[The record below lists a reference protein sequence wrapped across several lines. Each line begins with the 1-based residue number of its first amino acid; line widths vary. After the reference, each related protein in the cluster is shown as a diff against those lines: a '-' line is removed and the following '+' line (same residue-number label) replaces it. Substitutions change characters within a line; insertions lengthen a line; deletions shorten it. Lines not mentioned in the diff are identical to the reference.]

1 MKTFKEKYKTNYIYY
16 LMIII
21 SSLIISIPL
30 FSKDLNVCTD
40 DGIQHICRLIGTY
53 QTIEAKQFLPL
64 IMSNFCN
71 NFGYSWNIFYSPF
84 TSYVPLLLKIFNLSY
99 IQILKVFMFI
109 VTLISGITMYK
120 FTKRILKGTKIVND
134 ENNVK
139 KIATLSAIL
148 YILAPYRITDMYIRV
163 ALAEQTSFIFI
174 PIIFEGMYI
183 IINEN
188 KKSYKLAIG
197 TIGLILTHT
206 VITMYTAILCLIYLI
221 IFIIK
226 KIAKSKSSKEA
237 KKEVLQIIINLIQN
251 ILLAIVITS
260 FYWVP
265 LLEHYLATSYEVFV
279 PGRMQRIEVLEY
291 YKINFHEL
299 FLTTNNQTMIYEIGL
314 VTVIGLIL
322 TPIAMKKVSKEY
334 KTIHIT
340 FLVIG
345 IILTIMTLNIFPFEK
360 LPSILTMIQFTFRLF
375 EFTAFLFSFIAA
387 VNYGVLIK
395 NFKIKDVIVLTT
407 LTALLIIPYKNKIDF
422 EGTTYKEKDLLEPI
436 KLTEN
441 TGRVHA
447 GMASMEYMPSKMF
460 NNLDYVTNR
469 KDEPIILNEVKTI
482 ISYYEKDGS
491 NMQLEISNVE
501 ENTIIELPY
510 TYYLGYRIYQDGNEI
525 KYTESDKGFIQITLE
540 KACNNSKIQ
549 VKYLGTNAMLAS
561 YCISILGAIILI
573 IFIYKEME
581 KRKNDTNRIFK
592 KIKR

>member
-134 ENNVK
+134 ESNIK

-163 ALAEQTSFIFI
+163 ALAELTSFIFI

-188 KKSYKLAIG
+188 KRSYRLAIG

-206 VITMYTAILCLIYLI
+206 VITMYTAILCLIYLT

-226 KIAKSKSSKEA
+226 KIVKSKLNKEA
-237 KKEVLQIIINLIQN
+237 KKEVLQIIIKLIQN
-251 ILLAIVITS
+251 ILFAIVITS

-265 LLEHYLATSYEVFV
+265 LLEHYLANSYEVFV

-299 FLTTNNQTMIYEIGL
+299 FLTTKNQTMIYEIGL

-375 EFTAFLFSFIAA
+375 EFTAFFFSLIAA

-469 KDEPIILNEVKTI
+469 KDEPMILNEVNTI